1 MILKK
6 LKLPDFL
13 VVGAA
18 KSGTS
23 SLYSYLKR
31 HKSVF
36 LPPKKECYFFSFKDS
51 HPVFQSPNRIGGI
64 ISDFGDYQAQFA
76 NAKKSQR
83 IGDNSTLY
91 LYTHKKTIMNIKDI
105 YEEDHKKLKIIII
118 LRNPVERAFS
128 QYSMFA
134 RDGEETLCFGKA
146 IQPEMITSR
155 IRNNWN
161 IYYDYLS
168 FGNYCAQIKPFM
180 DTFPQTKIYLF
191 EDLTNNKR
199 KLISDISRF
208 LEISDLPIRDN
219 TKYNAS
225 GRPRSESLHYILS
238 KDNLAKSYIKK
249 IGSLFFSPEFM
260 KMVNARL
267 FNFNLKKVS
276 MSDNTRSVLNAYY
289 AEEIHR
295 LQDLINRDLS
305 GWLN

>member
-1 MILKK
+1 MIINNV
-6 LKLPDFL
+6 KLPDFL
-13 VVGAA
+13 IVGAA

-31 HKSVF
+31 HKRIF
-36 LPPKKECYFFSFKDS
+36 LARNKECYFLSFKDNY
-51 HPVFQSPNRIGGI
+51 PNFQGPNRISGI
-64 ISDFGDYQAQFA
+64 ISNFGDYQEQFID
-76 NAKKSQR
+76 AKKSQK

-91 LYTHKKTIMNIKDI
+91 LYTHKKTVMNIKNI
-105 YEEDHKKLKIIII
+105 YKKEYKKLKIIIL
-118 LRNPVERAFS
+118 LRNPIERAFS

-134 RDGEETLCFGKA
+134 RDGEETLCFEKA
-146 IQPEMITSR
+146 IQPEMIASR
-155 IRNNWN
+155 MRNGWN

-168 FGNYCAQIKPFM
+168 FGNYCAQINSFLN
-180 DTFPQTKIYLF
+180 TFSHIKIFLF
-191 EDLTNNKR
+191 EDLINDKR
-199 KLISDISRF
+199 KLMSDISQF

-225 GRPRSESLHYILS
+225 GQPRSAFIYYVLS
-238 KDNLAKSYIKK
+238 KDNPAKKYIKK
-249 IGSLFFSPEFM
+249 VGSLFFSPEYM
-260 KMVNARL
+260 KMVNTRL

-276 MSDNTRSVLNAYY
+276 MSDNTRSVLKAYY